1 MQKNTILKL
10 KLEHPMS
17 ATIEKN
23 IENPRKAEVWLSRN
37 NPHHRATGSIP
48 NFQDMVKHQFY
59 QNESTIDE
67 YNLQN
72 RYKADSTGLIIEVT
86 SRHLEQNQQQIKE
99 NVQTLSDDTN
109 AIIKSWQKAST
120 PQGLWQEWLSYST
133 DSSKRLLQTVDV
145 LKERGDV
152 FLEHELAGCP
162 PVLDYDY
169 EVIMDAAEFE
179 RPCNYVL
186 LRIVPPA
193 GIVTNDDNR
202 PYIIIDPRAGH
213 GAGIGGFK
221 HESQVGVAL
230 NQGHP
235 VYFVAFKRLPEPTQ
249 TIADITYAEGKFV
262 REVEKRHPNSDAPAI
277 IGNCQGGWAALILAA
292 THPDIKGPIVLNGAP
307 VSAWSGEVGINPMR
321 YKAGVN
327 GGSWLSMLS
336 ADMNNGVFDGAALV
350 NNFEQMTPY
359 RNYVGKYYDLYKNP
373 QANRQRFLD
382 FERWWGGF
390 FLMNEAEIKW
400 IVENIFIGNRLA
412 RNTGQLEK
420 GVNIDLRNVKAP
432 IIAFASRGDDITPP
446 QQALSWILDAYSDEK
461 DVEVCG
467 QRIIYMIHEQV
478 GHLGIF
484 VSSKIANNEHTGI
497 ASIMDM
503 IEVLPPGLYEMGIN
517 SFEGHGKE
525 KTFSIDLGRRTFA
538 DLSQAIGEHRNDE
551 ESFKAVHRHS
561 MAQTQAY
568 EQNLRPLVK
577 AMSNETSAQL
587 LRTTHPMRLQRS
599 IWSSKNPLAVAAGNL
614 SQLVTS
620 AIDKNQSD
628 HFVPAQRP
636 QESHNASGAYARVR
650 LPAIESMQQD
660 NLFLQ
665 VEKMF
670 MDNVKMTLDFW
681 RDFQGRQTES
691 MFFGIWSM
699 PWLRQYGAQVGSRRL
714 SDKDALHEV
723 PKVDEAL
730 NKISEGDFKD
740 AVVRMM
746 ILSNIVADNNIDRD
760 QLMRLTEVLTKQQPF
775 MQLSQAQLS
784 AMIHTQTLIVRFA
797 EDQSIES
804 LSSLLKTKAERIN
817 ALKLVDYVVGD
828 KEKDQDPTLLSIKK
842 RIEAALN
849 LTDADIK

>member
-1 MQKNTILKL
+1 
-10 KLEHPMS
+10 MS
-17 ATIEKN
+17 DIIEEN
-23 IENPRKAEVWLSRN
+23 IENPNKAEVWLNRR
-37 NPHHRATGSIP
+37 NPHHRTTNLIP
-48 NFQDMVKHQFY
+48 NFQDMVNHQFY
-59 QNESTIDE
+59 KNESTLDKF
-67 YNLQN
+67 NLQN
-72 RYKADSTGLIIEVT
+72 HYRTDSAGLLIEV
-86 SRHLEQNQQQIKE
+86 SCKHLQQNHQQIKE
-99 NVQTLSDDTN
+99 NIQTLNDDNN
-109 AIIKSWQKAST
+109 AIMKSWQKMYT
-120 PQGLWQEWLSYST
+120 PEGLWQEWLSYST

-145 LKERGDV
+145 LKERGDI

-169 EVIMDAAEFE
+169 HVIMDASKFE

-186 LRIVPPA
+186 LRIEPPE
-193 GIVTNDDNR
+193 GIVTNDNER

-230 NQGHP
+230 KQGHP

-249 TIADITYAEGKFV
+249 TMADITYAEGKFV
-262 REVEKRHPNSDAPAI
+262 REVEKRHPTAESPVI
-277 IGNCQGGWAALILAA
+277 IGNCQGGWAVLILAA
-292 THPDIKGPIVLNGAP
+292 TNPDIKGPIVLNGAP
-307 VSAWSGEVGINPMR
+307 ISAWSGEVGINPMR

-327 GGSWLSMLS
+327 GGTWLSMLS

-390 FLMNEAEIKW
+390 FLMNDKEIQW

-412 RNTGQLEK
+412 RNTAQLEI
-420 GVNIDLRNVKAP
+420 GMNIDLRNVKAP

-446 QQALSWILDAYSDEK
+446 QQALTWILDAYSDER

-484 VSSKIANNEHTGI
+484 VSSKIANYEHTGI

-503 IEVLPPGLYEMGIN
+503 IEVLPPGLYELDIDDI
-517 SFEGHGKE
+517 EGSGQE
-525 KTFSIDLGRRTFA
+525 KTFTLDLKRRTFK
-538 DLSQAIGEHRNDE
+538 DLSQAIADDRTDE
-551 ESFKAVHRHS
+551 ELFKAVHRYS

-568 EQNLRPLVK
+568 EHNLRPLVK
-577 AMSNETSAQL
+577 AMSNETSAQF
-587 LRTTHPMRLQRS
+587 LRTMHPLRLQRS
-599 IWSSKNPLAVAAGNL
+599 LWSSKNPLTVAASHLN
-614 SQLVTS
+614 QVITS
-620 AIDKNQSD
+620 MTDTQQSD
-628 HFVPAQRP
+628 DFIPAEKAKERCDP
-636 QESHNASGAYARVR
+636 SDSYARVK

-670 MDNVKMTLDFW
+670 MDSVKITLDFW
-681 RDFQGRQTES
+681 RDWQGRYTES

-699 PWLRQYGAQVGSRRL
+699 PWFREYGEQVGSRRL
-714 SDKDALHEV
+714 LNKDELHEL
-723 PKVDEAL
+723 PKVEEAL
-730 NKISEGDFKD
+730 TKIAEGGFNE

-760 QLMRLTEVLTKQQPF
+760 QLMRLTELLTEQEPF
-775 MQLSQAQLS
+775 TDLSHADL
-784 AMIHTQTLIVRFA
+784 ADMIHTQTLIVRFA
-797 EDQSIES
+797 EEPSIKS
-804 LSSLLKTKAERIN
+804 LSTLIKTKSERID
-817 ALKLVDYVVGD
+817 AFKLVCYVVGD
-828 KEKDQDPTLLSIKK
+828 KLEDKNSRTLSMMNDI
-842 RIEAALN
+842 RTVLN
-849 LTDADIK
+849 LTHADVK

>member
-1 MQKNTILKL
+1 
-10 KLEHPMS
+10 MS

-23 IENPRKAEVWLSRN
+23 IENPDKAEVWLSRN
-37 NPHHRATGSIP
+37 NLHHRATSSIP
-48 NFQDMVKHQFY
+48 NFQEMLNHQFHKT
-59 QNESTIDE
+59 ESTIDE
-67 YNLQN
+67 YNRQN
-72 RYKADSTGLIIEVT
+72 RYKKDSTGLITEVT
-86 SRHLEQNQQQIKE
+86 SRHLEQNHQQIQE
-99 NVQTLSDDTN
+99 NAQTLKQDTD
-109 AIIKSWQKAST
+109 AIMKSWQKTST
-120 PQGLWQEWLSYST
+120 PDRLWKEWLSYST

-169 EVIMDAAEFE
+169 EVILDAVEFE

-186 LRIVPPA
+186 LRIIPPV

-235 VYFVAFKRLPEPTQ
+235 VYFVAFKRLPEPKQ

-262 REVEKRHPNSDAPAI
+262 REVEKRHPKSESPVI
-277 IGNCQGGWAALILAA
+277 VGNCQGGWAALILAA
-292 THPDIKGPIVLNGAP
+292 TNSDIKGPIVLNGAP

-327 GGSWLSMLS
+327 GGTWLSMLS

-350 NNFEQMTPY
+350 DNFEKMTPY

-373 QANRQRFLD
+373 EANRQRFLD

-432 IIAFASRGDDITPP
+432 VIVFASHGDDITPP

-461 DVEVCG
+461 DIEVCG

-497 ASIMDM
+497 ASILDM
-503 IEVLPPGLYEMGIN
+503 IEVLPPGLYEMDIEN
-517 SFEGHGKE
+517 FEGHGKE
-525 KTFSIDLGRRTFA
+525 KTFTVDLGRRTFD
-538 DLSQAIGEHRNDE
+538 DLSKAIGEHRNDE

-568 EQNLRPLVK
+568 EKNLRPLVK

-587 LRTTHPMRLQRS
+587 LRTMHPMRLQRS
-599 IWSSKNPLAVAAGNL
+599 VWSSKNPLALASSKL
-614 SQLVTS
+614 SQVVTS
-620 AIDKNQSD
+620 TIDKNQHGND
-628 HFVPAQRP
+628 NPVQKT
-636 QESHNASGAYARVR
+636 QESFDPCDVYARVK
-650 LPAIESMQQD
+650 LPAIESMEQD

-665 VEKMF
+665 VERMF
-670 MDNVKMTLDFW
+670 MNNVKMTLDFW

-691 MFFGIWSM
+691 QFFGIWSM
-699 PWLRQYGAQVGSRRL
+699 PWLRQYGEPVGSRRL
-714 SDKDALHEV
+714 TNKDSLHEL

-730 NKISEGDFKD
+730 NNIFEGNFNE
-740 AVVRMM
+740 AVVRML
-746 ILSNIVADNNIDRD
+746 ILSNIVAHNNIDRD
-760 QLMRLTEVLTKQQPF
+760 QLVRLTEVLTKKEPF
-775 MQLSQAQLS
+775 THLSQAQLA

-797 EDQSIES
+797 EDQSITS
-804 LSSLLKTKAERIN
+804 LSTLLKTKSKRID
-817 ALKLVDYVVGD
+817 AFKLVRYVVGD
-828 KEKDQDPTLLSIKK
+828 KLEDQDPTILSIIK
-842 RIEAALN
+842 RIEAALD